1 LELSDVSKSYD
12 DPSLAHEKDI
22 VLKDINLQVK
32 EGEFVAIVGF
42 SGAGKTT
49 LISLLAG
56 LIEADR
62 GGVIYRGKEVAGPG
76 PERGVV
82 FQSYSLMPWLSVDGN
97 ISLAVDQVAR
107 QLSRKER
114 RARVTH
120 YINMG
125 GLSHARDRKPA
136 ELSGGMRQRVALA
149 RALAMQPDV
158 LLLDEPLSA
167 LDALTRARL
176 QEELNTISQIEKKTI
191 VLISNS
197 TCRSNYRLNPCAS
210 CEAR

>member
-1 LELSDVSKSYD
+1 MNMNTAYKTEMSTSIPILELSNVSKSYV
-12 DPSLAHEKDI
+12 DPSLAGDEDI
-22 VLKDINLQVK
+22 VLKDINLSVK

-56 LIEADR
+56 LIKADR
-62 GGVIYRGKEVAGPG
+62 GGVIYRGKEVVGPG

-107 QLSRKER
+107 KLSRKER

-120 YINMG
+120 YIDMV
-125 GLSHARDRKPA
+125 GLKSKRKP
-136 ELSGGMRQRVALA
+136 LF
-149 RALAMQPDV
+149 
-158 LLLDEPLSA
+158 
-167 LDALTRARL
+167 
-176 QEELNTISQIEKKTI
+176 
-191 VLISNS
+191 
-197 TCRSNYRLNPCAS
+197 
-210 CEAR
+210 